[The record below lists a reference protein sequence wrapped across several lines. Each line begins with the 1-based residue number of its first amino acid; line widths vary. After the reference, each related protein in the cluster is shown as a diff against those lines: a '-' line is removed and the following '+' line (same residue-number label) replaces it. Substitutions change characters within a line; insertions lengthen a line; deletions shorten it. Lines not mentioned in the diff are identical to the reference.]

1 MKLYQKFNEK
11 LGDTYNQYITKHEKV
26 ADGVYKTTFES
37 GKSVLVNYN
46 YENYDYNGTTVGS
59 RDFAVVKGGEE
70 QMARKNKKKKTL
82 AFKNAVA
89 GYLFITPFII
99 GFIMFMIIPLIQ
111 SLRMSFSTVELEGGL
126 SMTWAGLE
134 NYRQALFVDPEFD
147 PALIKE
153 LVKMLTNVPATLI
166 FSFFIALLLNQTFKG
181 RGAVRAIFFLPV
193 ILSSG
198 VIVGLESGNTLLAD
212 MKDVIE
218 STSNDASITGVL
230 ESILVTSESSPM
242 GHMFGY
248 VFDIINSVYDIAI
261 ASGIQ
266 IIIFLSALQTISPS
280 MFEAAKIEGCTA
292 WESFW
297 KITLPMVSSM
307 ILVNIVYT
315 VIDFFLKTDN
325 AVMEKIDKV
334 GIGGA
339 MDYGQASA
347 MAWVYFLCVIVALGL
362 VSLIISRRV
371 YYYE

>member
-1 MKLYQKFNEK
+1 
-11 LGDTYNQYITKHEKV
+11 
-26 ADGVYKTTFES
+26 
-37 GKSVLVNYN
+37 
-46 YENYDYNGTTVGS
+46 
-59 RDFAVVKGGEE
+59 
-70 QMARKNKKKKTL
+70 
-82 AFKNAVA
+82 
-89 GYLFITPFII
+89 
-99 GFIMFMIIPLIQ
+99 
-111 SLRMSFSTVELEGGL
+111 
-126 SMTWAGLE
+126 
-134 NYRQALFVDPEFD
+134 
-147 PALIKE
+147 
-153 LVKMLTNVPATLI
+153 MLTNVPATLI
-166 FSFFIALLLNQTFKG
+166 FSFFIALLLNQSFKG

-212 MKDVIE
+212 MKDAIE
-218 STSNDASITGVL
+218 ATNNNTSITGVL
-230 ESILVTSESSPM
+230 ESILITSDSSPM
-242 GHMFGY
+242 SQMF
-248 VFDIINSVYDIAI
+248 SCVYDIAI

-325 AVMEKIDKV
+325 TVMRIEAI
-334 GIGGA
+334 GIGGR

-347 MAWVYFLCVIVALGL
+347 MAWVYFLCVIVALGI

>member
-1 MKLYQKFNEK
+1 
-11 LGDTYNQYITKHEKV
+11 
-26 ADGVYKTTFES
+26 
-37 GKSVLVNYN
+37 
-46 YENYDYNGTTVGS
+46 
-59 RDFAVVKGGEE
+59 
-70 QMARKNKKKKTL
+70 MARKNKKKKTL

-89 GYLFITPFII
+89 GYLFIAPFII
-99 GFIMFMIIPLIQ
+99 GFILFLVVPLVQ

-134 NYRQALFVDPEFD
+134 NYRQAFLVDEQFVPN
-147 PALIKE
+147 LISE
-153 LVKMLTNVPATLI
+153 LIKMLTNVPATLI
-166 FSFFIALLLNQTFKG
+166 FSFFIALLLNQSFKG

-212 MKDVIE
+212 MKDAIE
-218 STSNDASITGVL
+218 ATNNNTSITGVL
-230 ESILVTSESSPM
+230 ESILITSDSSPM
-242 GHMFGY
+242 SQMFSY

-280 MFEAAKIEGCTA
+280 MFEAA
-292 WESFW
+292 
-297 KITLPMVSSM
+297 
-307 ILVNIVYT
+307 NIVYT

-325 AVMEKIDKV
+325 TVMDRIDAI
-334 GIGGA
+334 GIGGR

-347 MAWVYFLCVIVALGL
+347 MAWVYFLCVIVALGI

>member
-1 MKLYQKFNEK
+1 
-11 LGDTYNQYITKHEKV
+11 
-26 ADGVYKTTFES
+26 
-37 GKSVLVNYN
+37 
-46 YENYDYNGTTVGS
+46 
-59 RDFAVVKGGEE
+59 
-70 QMARKNKKKKTL
+70 MARKNKKKKTL

-89 GYLFITPFII
+89 GYLFIAPFIV
-99 GFIMFMIIPLIQ
+99 GFIMFMVIPLIQ
-111 SLRMSFSTVELEGGL
+111 SLRMSFSTVDLQNGL
-126 SMTWAGLE
+126 TMTWTGIE
-134 NYRQALFVDPEFD
+134 NYRQAFLVDAEFV
-147 PALIKE
+147 PALVQE
-153 LVKMLTNVPATLI
+153 LLKMLTNVPATLI
-166 FSFFIALLLNQTFKG
+166 FSFFIAMLLNQTFKG

-212 MKDVIE
+212 MQDVIE
-218 STSNDASITGVL
+218 NTSTDASITGVL
-230 ESILVTSESSPM
+230 ESILITSESSPM
-242 GHMFGY
+242 SKMFQY

-339 MDYGQASA
+339 MDYGLASS
-347 MAWVYFLCVIVALGL
+347 MAWVYFLCVIAALGL